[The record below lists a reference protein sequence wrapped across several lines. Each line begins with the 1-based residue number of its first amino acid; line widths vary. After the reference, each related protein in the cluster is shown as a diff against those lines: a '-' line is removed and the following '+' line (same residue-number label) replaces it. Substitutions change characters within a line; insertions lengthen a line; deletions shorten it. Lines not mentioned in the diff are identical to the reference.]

1 MGDQQDRA
9 PEIEENIGELRD
21 RIQIA
26 MDQGYY
32 EQASSILKDLH
43 PADQA
48 DIFEDLE
55 TGDQNI
61 LLSRLEPTEA
71 ADLFE
76 ELEDEDV
83 LEIAEDLSSER
94 LADVLDE
101 MEPDE
106 AADLLGDLKPQQASE
121 VLAQMEDAEEVLPLL
136 GYPDDTAGGLM
147 TTWFIALRRQT
158 TVDQAIQFLRNLS
171 PETEVP
177 YYLYVIDRNRRLC
190 GVIGLRQLVTALPS
204 AKIIDIAEPE
214 VIQVTAGTDQED
226 VARLMTRYDLA
237 VIPVVDHDQ
246 RLVGVITHDDIIDV
260 IEDEATEDIYA
271 LANVNDADLEPDSSM
286 WSQMRG
292 RLPWMFVNMFTA
304 LFASWVITNFE
315 GVITQVAIL
324 AAFQS
329 IVAGLGG
336 NAGTQ
341 NVAMMVRSLALGL
354 IEQKD
359 IGRIILKQIT
369 VGILQGLTIG
379 LVAGIGIGMWQ
390 RNLILGLI
398 ILLAMTFNMALAGVV
413 GTLVP
418 FTLKFFKQDPAIA
431 SSILVTAATD
441 SFGFFIFLSLAAWAL
456 GHLKV

>member
-1 MGDQQDRA
+1 MSDFQNRT
-9 PEIEENIGELRD
+9 PEPDENMEEFRD

-26 MDQGYY
+26 MDLGNYD
-32 EQASSILKDLH
+32 QASTILKDLH

-55 TGDQNI
+55 TNEQT
-61 LLSRLEPTEA
+61 RLFAELHPTEA

-106 AADLLGDLKPQQASE
+106 AADLLGDLKPRQASE
-121 VLAQMEDAEEVLPLL
+121 VLAQMEDADEVLPLL

-147 TTWFIALRRQT
+147 TTWYIALRRQT

-177 YYLYVIDRNRRLC
+177 YYLYVVDRNRQLC
-190 GVIGLRQLVTALPS
+190 GVIGLRELVTSLPNVR
-204 AKIIDIAEPE
+204 IIDIADPE
-214 VIQVTAGTDQED
+214 VIFVTAGTDQEE

-237 VIPVVDHDQ
+237 VIPVIDQDQ
-246 RLVGVITHDDIIDV
+246 RMVGVITYDDIIDV
-260 IEDEATEDIYA
+260 IEDEATEDMYA
-271 LANVNDADLEPDSSM
+271 LANVNDADLEPNSDLISHM
-286 WSQMRG
+286 KG
-292 RLPWMFVNMFTA
+292 RLPWMYINMLTA
-304 LFASWVITNFE
+304 FFASWVVTHFQ
-315 GVITQVAIL
+315 GVIAQVAVL

-329 IVAGLGG
+329 IIAGLGG

-354 IEQKD
+354 VNKD
-359 IGRIILKQIT
+359 EIGRIILKQFFVGVLQGMA
-369 VGILQGLTIG
+369 VGIVAG
-379 LVAGIGIGMWQ
+379 AGIGLWQ
-390 RNLILGLI
+390 GSFHLGLI
-398 ILLAMTFNMALAGVV
+398 VFLAMTFNMALAGIV

-418 FTLKFFKQDPAIA
+418 LTLRFLKQDPAIA
-431 SSILVTAATD
+431 SSILVTATTD

-456 GHLKV
+456 DYLVI